1 MTKKLGRIK
10 RIKNLREIWS
20 KEASDFTRWLAEEEN
35 LKLLSDTIGVDLELI
50 RTEANVGRYN
60 VDILAKD
67 LNTNSN
73 VVIENQIEDTNHDHL
88 GKLITYA
95 AGHDVSLAIWIV
107 RKAKEEHAKAVEWLN
122 AHSDDNVGF
131 FLLEIQVLQIGDSIP
146 APQFNI
152 VVKPNEWAK
161 AIKAD
166 NESKELTDTKQ
177 QQLKFW
183 TEFKEYIEAQKTSF
197 SCQTPRPQHWY
208 TFSIGSSIA
217 HVSAIVNSQKELLAC
232 ELYIPKNK
240 PFFNFLKTHKDEI
253 EKSLGECNWVDAS
266 VASRVLVSLN
276 LDEVMSEDNEKR
288 ANEFKWLLSKLQ
300 LMKKVFTP
308 LLKEFSKQK

>member
-1 MTKKLGRIK
+1 MTKKLGRVK
-10 RIKNLREIWS
+10 VIKNLREVWA
-20 KEASDFTRWLAEEEN
+20 KEATDFTRWLAEEEN
-35 LKLLSDTIGVDLELI
+35 LQLLSDTIGVDLELV

-122 AHSDDNVGF
+122 THSDDNIGF

-183 TEFKEYIEAQKTSF
+183 TEFKEYAESQNAPF
-197 SCQTPRPQHWY
+197 SYRTPRPQHWY
-208 TFSIGSSIA
+208 NFSIGTSIA
-217 HVSAIVNSQKELLAC
+217 HLSVNVNTQKQRISCEIYISNNKDLYEYLLQRK
-232 ELYIPKNK
+232 E
-240 PFFNFLKTHKDEI
+240 EI
-253 EKSLGECNWVDAS
+253 ENKLGKCDWVDANI
-266 VASRVLVSLN
+266 ASRIIVRSY
-276 LDEVMSEDNEKR
+276 LDEVMPEDGEKR
-288 ANEFKWLLSKLQ
+288 TNEFKWLLSELL
-300 LMKKVFTP
+300 LMRKVFAP

>member
-1 MTKKLGRIK
+1 MTKKLGKIK
-10 RIKNLREIWS
+10 VIKNLREVWAN
-20 KEASDFTRWLAEEEN
+20 EATDFTKWLAEEEN
-35 LKLLSDTIGVDLELI
+35 LKLLSNTIGIELELI
-50 RTEANVGRYN
+50 KTEASVGRYN

-122 AHSDDNVGF
+122 EHSDDNIGF
-131 FLLEIQVLQIGDSIP
+131 FLLEIQLLQIDDSNP
-146 APQFNI
+146 APIFNI

-166 NESKELTDTKQ
+166 NESKELTNTKQ
-177 QQLKFW
+177 KQLKFW
-183 TEFKEYIEAQKTSF
+183 SDLKEYIENKDVSL
-197 SCQTPRPQHWY
+197 SCQTPRPQNWY
-208 TFSIGSSIA
+208 NFSIGTSVA
-217 HVSAIVNSQKELLAC
+217 HLCFIVNTQKQRISC

-240 PFFNFLKTHKDEI
+240 KLYEYLSQRKEEI
-253 EKSLGECNWVDAS
+253 ESKLGKCDWVDAS
-266 VASRVLVSLN
+266 KASRIIVRSY
-276 LDEVMSEDNEKR
+276 LDEVMSDDEEKR
-288 ANEFKWLLSKLQ
+288 MNEFKWLHSELL
-300 LMKKVFTP
+300 LLKKVFTP
-308 LLKEFSKQK
+308 LIKDFSKLK